1 MERAPERLPEPIV
14 VPQRNRCPLAAGP
27 GAWAFLVCTQ
37 HCISTVQAAGLL
49 LGPLWTVR
57 ARGERMDNGRAR

>member
-14 VPQRNRCPLAAGP
+14 VPHRNRCTLAAGP
-27 GAWAFLVCTQ
+27 GAWSFLGGL